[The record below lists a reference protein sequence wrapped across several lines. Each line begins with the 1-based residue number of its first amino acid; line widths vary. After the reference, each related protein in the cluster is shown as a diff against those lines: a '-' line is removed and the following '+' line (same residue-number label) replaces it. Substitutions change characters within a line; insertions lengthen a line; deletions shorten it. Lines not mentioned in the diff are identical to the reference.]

1 MHETNIKH
9 RTRPHALGTQWKEQL
24 SPRDW
29 RETMDPTRDL
39 SLALNEW
46 PFNREKMGGVS
57 QADEQQIQRN
67 REIPPKKLPSDLPLL
82 HRTATAAAEN
92 RLDGII

>member
-82 HRTATAAAEN
+82 HGTATAAAEN

>member
-1 MHETNIKH
+1 
-9 RTRPHALGTQWKEQL
+9 
-24 SPRDW
+24 
-29 RETMDPTRDL
+29 MDPTRDL